1 MANQEALLAE
11 YNSLRQELIQ
21 TIQMNLQISVGALP
35 VAAGVATYGF
45 QAQNAIAF
53 LAAIVVLLSALW
65 YTAENKKSM
74 HLIGAY
80 IYAIIE
86 PKIEGLQWETLIVE
100 SRKKKDELKY
110 PFMISIYALASTG
123 CIFFTWRFLQDYQLF
138 NILLYICITCFL
150 AGLFILVSVYTLHV
164 SSTKYYRDS
173 INRWKKIEADWYSA
187 PTQIQ
192 SEQASH

>member
-35 VAAGVATYGF
+35 IAAGVATYGF
-45 QAQNAIAF
+45 QAQNPIAF

-74 HLIGAY
+74 YLIGAY
-80 IYAIIE
+80 LYAIIE
-86 PKIEGLQWETLIVE
+86 PKIDGLQWETLLVE
-100 SRKKKDELKY
+100 SRKRDLKY
-110 PFMISIYALASTG
+110 PLMISIYALASTG
-123 CIFFTWRFLQDYQLF
+123 CVFFTWRFLQDYHLF
-138 NILLYICITCFL
+138 NILLYSCITSLL
-150 AGLFILVSVYTLHV
+150 AGLFILVSIYALHV

-173 INRWKKIEADWYSA
+173 VNRWKKVEEVLYSA
-187 PTQIQ
+187 PEATQIK
-192 SEQASH
+192 SE